1 MDQSRLI
8 GTAAPE
14 SPESRVAEL
23 KRRIEHAAHLLPAQG
38 PINVF
43 VHHNT
48 LHAFEELKFDN
59 AVQTGGRVFGCQPYL
74 SEERYRAELTK
85 GRILPSDLHQVLR
98 EELGERGEER
108 VLQSVTRFQLR
119 LAMLQHPML
128 LVPDAELRWFVA
140 VTDALTR
147 IRDEAAGVSDQFIA
161 KTRRWVM
168 RDVHGTTNTTPPG
181 PDSTVTQDRH
191 LRLMLKE
198 LFQYFG
204 ESSIENWT
212 HETWEAFSLHAL
224 WRICRNGVHLVK
236 RAPRQS
242 SSAVRHRDLL
252 LDATGEDI
260 DPLVHEV
267 LVKFCATFLDQG
279 FVHWHLPNRDAGFF
293 RSFCDLYKQPFGP
306 PSAWMSGLARELK
319 RLENVAPLD
328 CVLDSLDQ
336 LGVHHGE
343 WDHFISES
351 LLALRGW
358 AGMIQQIESRG
369 DRVVH
374 PIPQGSL
381 VEFLAI
387 RLILERLALKHVA
400 ATAMNF
406 RGDLKDLRHTARQ
419 GLARHPG
426 STIDH
431 RAFLMFQLAQIFG
444 WSPDEMYKL
453 TNDQWS
459 QLVHEAESF
468 SPLERRRLFHHAYE
482 RSFRNQTLDA
492 LAIHQPQAA
501 RRHPAPRFQLCC
513 CLDEREESF
522 RRHLEELA
530 PDVETFGAAGFYC
543 VAMYYR
549 GSEDAHF
556 VPLCPIVIRPQHWV
570 TEAVVESESKTHRQ
584 RALARRAF
592 GTAQHQ
598 VHVGSRSFTGGAL
611 LAAGF
616 GVLASI
622 PLVGRI
628 MFPRLAAR
636 VRHQVSDLVKS
647 PKTTAL
653 NLERHEETASP
664 NGDGVGFSIDEM
676 TNIVERLLRDMGL
689 TDGFSRIVIMLGHG
703 SKSLNNPHNSAYD
716 CGACGGGAGGPN
728 PRALA
733 QMANEPRVR
742 SKLSGRGIQIPEDTI
757 FIGGMHNTCNDSVTL
772 FDVDRVP
779 ASHREEFAAVRKNID
794 DTCAH
799 NAHERCRRF
808 QSAPLTMTFEE
819 ARWHVEDRSED
830 LAQTRPECGH
840 ASNAI
845 CVVGRRSRTRGLFLD
860 RRAFLTSYDPTQ
872 DDEESTILARIL
884 GAVFPVCA
892 GINLE
897 YYFSYVDNTGYGCGV
912 KLPHNVTALVGVMDG
927 AASDLR
933 PGLPWQMVE
942 IHEPVRL
949 IFAIETTP
957 ARMLS
962 IMERNPGIAQLCRN
976 EWVQLAVLDPESSAI
991 QVFRHGVFQP
1001 YHPQAQQLP
1010 KVHSSVDWYRGWR
1023 DHLEFAEIEACNVPS
1038 LEQEPVFVPSHFSE

>member
-1 MDQSRLI
+1 MDQTSVPSSTSSSHEARL
-8 GTAAPE
+8 E
-14 SPESRVAEL
+14 EL
-23 KRRIEHAAHLLPAQG
+23 KHLIEHAAHLLPAQG

-48 LHAFEELKFDN
+48 LHAFEHLKFDE

-74 SEERYRAELTK
+74 PEERYRAELAR
-85 GRILPSDLHQVLR
+85 GRILPADLQDVLR
-98 EELGERGEER
+98 EELGERGEEK
-108 VLQSVTRFQLR
+108 VLSFVTRYQLR
-119 LAMLQHPML
+119 MAMLQHPML

-140 VTDALTR
+140 VTDALTQ
-147 IRDEAAGVSDQFIA
+147 IRHEAAGVSDLFIA

-168 RDVHGTTNTTPPG
+168 RDVHGTSHTATDDNQNG
-181 PDSTVTQDRH
+181 SQDRH
-191 LRLMLKE
+191 LHLMMKE
-198 LFQYFG
+198 LFQHFG
-204 ESSIENWT
+204 ESSIESWS

-224 WRICRNGVHLVK
+224 WRICRNGVHTVK
-236 RAPRQS
+236 RAARQPS
-242 SSAVRHRDLL
+242 TSVRHRDLL
-252 LDATGEDI
+252 LEATGEDS
-260 DPLVHEV
+260 DPLVHDV
-267 LVKFCATFLDQG
+267 LVRFCATFLDQG
-279 FVHWHLPNRDAGFF
+279 FGHWSLPGRERGFYH
-293 RSFCDLYKQPFGP
+293 SFCELYKQPFGP
-306 PSAWMSGLARELK
+306 PATWLRGLPAELK
-319 RLENVAPLD
+319 RLEQVAPLD
-328 CVLDSLDQ
+328 SILESLDI

-343 WDHFISES
+343 LEHFLSET

-358 AGMIQQIESRG
+358 AGMIQQVESRG
-369 DRVVH
+369 DRVAH
-374 PIPQGSL
+374 PIPEGSL

-400 ATAMNF
+400 AQGF
-406 RGDLKDLRHTARQ
+406 GYHGDLSGLRHAARQ
-419 GLARHPG
+419 GLARHPA
-426 STIDH
+426 STVDH

-444 WSPDEMYKL
+444 WSPDEMYRL
-453 TNDQWS
+453 TSDQWGS
-459 QLVHEAESF
+459 LVHEAESF
-468 SPLERRRLFHHAYE
+468 TPMERRRLFHHAYE
-482 RSFRNQTLDA
+482 RSFLNQTLDA
-492 LAIHQPQAA
+492 LAIHQPMPA

-530 PDVETFGAAGFYC
+530 PEAETFGAAGFYC

-549 GSEDAHF
+549 GSTDAHF

-570 TEAVVESESKTHRQ
+570 TEAVVESQAKTHRH
-584 RALARRAF
+584 RAMARRAL
-592 GTAQHQ
+592 GTASHQ

-636 VRHQVSDLVKS
+636 VRHRVSSLVQS
-647 PKTTAL
+647 PTTTEL
-653 NLERHEETASP
+653 NLERGDAAAGPNEGEVGYSIEEMA
-664 NGDGVGFSIDEM
+664 
-676 TNIVERLLRDMGL
+676 NIVERLLRDMGL
-689 TDGFSRIVIMLGHG
+689 ISGFSRIVVTLGHG
-703 SKSLNNPHNSAYD
+703 SKSLNNPHSSAYD

-728 PRALA
+728 ARALA

-742 SKLSGRGIQIPEDTI
+742 AILTTRGLHIPADTI
-757 FIGGMHNTCNDSVTL
+757 FVGGMHNTCNDSVTL
-772 FDVDRVP
+772 YDIDRVP
-779 ASHREEFAAVRKNID
+779 VSHREEFDAVRKTID
-794 DTCAH
+794 ETCAH

-808 QSAPLTMTFEE
+808 QSAPLTMSFEE
-819 ARWHVEDRSED
+819 ARSHVEDRAED

-872 DDEESTILARIL
+872 DDADSTILARIL

-897 YYFSYVDNTGYGCGV
+897 YYFSYVDNIGYGCGA
-912 KLPHNVTALVGVMDG
+912 KLPHNVTGLVGVMDG

-949 IFAIETTP
+949 IVVIESTP

-962 IMERNPGIAQLCRN
+962 IMQRNPGIDQLCRN
-976 EWVQLAVLDPESSAI
+976 EWLQLAVLDPNSSEI
-991 QVFRHGVFQP
+991 QIFRHGAFQP
-1001 YHPQAQQLP
+1001 YHPHAEQLP
-1010 KVHSSVDWYRGWR
+1010 KVHSSIDWYRGWR
-1023 DHLEFAEIEACNVPS
+1023 DHLEFAEIEACNVPIPEAERM
-1038 LEQEPVFVPSHFSE
+1038 LVASHRDE